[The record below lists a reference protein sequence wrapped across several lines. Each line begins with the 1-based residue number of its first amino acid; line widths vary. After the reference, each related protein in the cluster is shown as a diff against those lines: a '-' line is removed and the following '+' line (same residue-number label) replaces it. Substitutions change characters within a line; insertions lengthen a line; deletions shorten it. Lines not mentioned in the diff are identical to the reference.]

1 MFKNEGLNI
10 TTEGNIT
17 VIDFLDVVLDLDT
30 GSFKPFIKPNANTM
44 YVSPHSNHP
53 PSITANIPDAI
64 SKRLSSISSSKEM
77 FDSEVEHY
85 QNALNAAGY
94 EALLE
99 YKEMDTDENKNKK
112 NRNRNVIWFNP
123 PFSKNVKT
131 NLGGKFLT
139 LIRKHF
145 PKGSEL
151 YKLFNTKK
159 VKLAY
164 SCCPSMKQII
174 STHNKKILQEEQ
186 NIYDEQGG
194 CNCEGGVEHCPF
206 NGNCLIENVVYKA
219 TVNSQEGLK
228 EYIGQ
233 TMNSFKTRFS
243 NHKSSFNNWHKKK
256 ATTLSSYIWKLKKNK
271 IDYEISWSKE
281 ARAFPYQGGGAICNL
296 CNMEKTLIVTN
307 NPAVSLNRRT
317 EIMGKCR
324 HKWPFYLNNYH
335 GLKVPTTVEEEVLV
349 DEESLSEEEDEDDL
363 NLPSSSQQDPS
374 LSNDVED
381 VPSEVEEEGLH
392 HLPQSSETDLNEGMM
407 TRRRTKNN
415 SNLIFYQLP

>member
-1 MFKNEGLNI
+1 
-10 TTEGNIT
+10 
-17 VIDFLDVVLDLDT
+17 
-30 GSFKPFIKPNANTM
+30 
-44 YVSPHSNHP
+44 
-53 PSITANIPDAI
+53 
-64 SKRLSSISSSKEM
+64 M

-99 YKEMDTDENKNKK
+99 YKEMDADENKNKK
-112 NRNRNVIWFNP
+112 NRIRNVIWFNP

-151 YKLFNTKK
+151 YKLFYTKK

-174 STHNKKILQEEQ
+174 STHNNKILQEEQ

-194 CNCEGGVEHCPF
+194 CNCEGGVEHCPL

-243 NHKSSFNNWHKKK
+243 NHKSYFNN
-256 ATTLSSYIWKLKKNK
+256 
-271 IDYEISWSKE
+271 
-281 ARAFPYQGGGAICNL
+281 
-296 CNMEKTLIVTN
+296 
-307 NPAVSLNRRT
+307 
-317 EIMGKCR
+317 CR
-324 HKWPFYLNNYH
+324 SGTAK
-335 GLKVPTTVEEEVLV
+335 
-349 DEESLSEEEDEDDL
+349 
-363 NLPSSSQQDPS
+363 
-374 LSNDVED
+374 
-381 VPSEVEEEGLH
+381 
-392 HLPQSSETDLNEGMM
+392 
-407 TRRRTKNN
+407 
-415 SNLIFYQLP
+415 